1 MTHTPLD
8 ADAWTAFRLATDDGR
23 TAPLAHVLSIWRVL
37 RADPAQPIQLEDLP
51 NGMRR
56 LDDRVVVDAPLE
68 PLTLGQEEILAE
80 SLRLAA
86 IHRAPDAD
94 GWMQLSNVMRVFSGL
109 TRRKGPRP
117 SFDKGPSRW
126 VREHPLLE
134 VRNVNNDMQ
143 VRVRFGGPARDPVVA
158 TTAVTCPGDDEPRML
173 AERTT
178 LGTAYQALLGMPRD
192 LIADGT
198 TAVITRG
205 EDRTTATYD
214 AATRTWRTPDGV
226 RLGRMDPRDP
236 IVHEYANG
244 LLVGCV
250 IGFPSISPRGLV
262 FASVGVPYD
271 SHGDDD
277 ASVDLVD
284 SRKVESVDEALA
296 LLRGRSD
303 LDHIFTKPVERGPIG
318 FWLSQ
323 MGDA

>member
-1 MTHTPLD
+1 MTHAPLP
-8 ADAWTAFRLATDDGR
+8 ADAWTAFRLATDGSGQ
-23 TAPLAHVLSIWRVL
+23 APLARVLAIWRVL

-51 NGMRR
+51 DGMRR
-56 LDDRVVVDAPLE
+56 LGDRVVVDEPLE
-68 PLTLGQEEILAE
+68 PLTLGNEEILAE

-86 IHRAPDAD
+86 LHRTPDAD
-94 GWMQLSNVMRVFSGL
+94 GWMPLSNVMRVFSGL
-109 TRRKGPRP
+109 TRREGPRP

-134 VRNVNNDMQ
+134 VRNVDNDMQ
-143 VRVRFGGPARDPVVA
+143 VRIRVGGPAPDPVVA
-158 TTAVTCPGDDEPRML
+158 TTAVTCPGDEEPRML

-178 LGTAYQALLGMPRD
+178 LGVAYQALLGMPRD

-198 TAVITRG
+198 TAVVARG
-205 EDRTTATYD
+205 EDRTTVTYD
-214 AATRTWRTPDGV
+214 ATTRTWRTPDGE
-226 RLGRMDPRDP
+226 RLGRMDTRDP

-250 IGFPSISPRGLV
+250 VGFPSISPRGLV

-284 SRKVESVDEALA
+284 SRRAESVEEALE
-296 LLRGRSD
+296 LLRGRGD
-303 LDHIFTKPVERGPIG
+303 LDRIFTRPVEAGRMG